1 MTTNDPQSALRRWGL
16 HMGQPAVVVTLAGLS
31 AILALIGPFGTDRVL
46 GLVPRFGYWAVL
58 VAASYVIGYWASAV
72 LKPVLPTRGA
82 VIWIGLV
89 IGLGVSVFVVAL
101 NYAVFSFLPD
111 PGDLPRFVATVVAIS
126 MIITFV
132 FDVADR
138 QTRSVPP
145 DDEAPPAPLLDRL
158 PLEKRGPL
166 VALSVE
172 DHYVRVRTTKGEE
185 MVLMRLTDA
194 IREVGA
200 TAGLQV
206 HRSHWV
212 ALDAVRS
219 ARREGDRAIL
229 TMSHGGDIPVS
240 RSRLA
245 DAKSARLLPR

>member
-1 MTTNDPQSALRRWGL
+1 
-16 HMGQPAVVVTLAGLS
+16 
-31 AILALIGPFGTDRVL
+31 
-46 GLVPRFGYWAVL
+46 
-58 VAASYVIGYWASAV
+58 
-72 LKPVLPTRGA
+72 
-82 VIWIGLV
+82 
-89 IGLGVSVFVVAL
+89 
-101 NYAVFSFLPD
+101 
-111 PGDLPRFVATVVAIS
+111 